1 MDFGFPVVLASASP
15 RRCELLR
22 LLVKE
27 FEILTCSV
35 DETPWDE
42 ESPEHLVMRLA
53 ERKARTIQEN
63 RPDSLIIG
71 ADTIVVCD
79 GRIWGKPSSLESARE
94 MLRHLSGNTHEVF
107 TGVAVLKPD
116 FLNLNF
122 SRSEVSFFPMSEEE
136 ITCYLHSGEPM
147 DKAGAYAIQGQASR
161 FVEKIDGCY
170 FNVVGLPVS
179 LLYRML
185 LESGYIFHG

>member
-1 MDFGFPVVLASASP
+1 MDLGFPVILASASP
-15 RRCELLR
+15 RRRELFR

-27 FEILTCSV
+27 FEILTCGV

-42 ESPEHLVMRLA
+42 EGPEHLVMRLA

-63 RPDSLIIG
+63 RPNSLIIG

-79 GRIWGKPSSLESARE
+79 GRIWGKPSSRESARE
-94 MLRHLSGNTHEVF
+94 MLQHLSGNTHEVF

-116 FLNLNF
+116 YLNLNF

-136 ITCYLHSGEPM
+136 ITCYLHSEEPM